1 MIQRFLVP
9 LDGSPLAE
17 QALGQAKALARAFD
31 AEVILLGVQETPAS
45 PSPMNPISWRLA
57 CAETRWYLEGLAS
70 SLRDQGLRVTPLV
83 AEGRPADEILQTLR
97 ARSVDLI
104 VLCSHGLGGRIRF
117 RLGGTAQKVVFNAGV
132 SVLVVRATT
141 LKPEEPAAPR
151 DFGCILVALDGSQRA
166 QWALCMAAAIARA
179 HHGELLLVHVVETR
193 ELEGRM
199 PATPEDQELA
209 RKLVERD
216 RRSAELYL
224 AETESLL
231 ATSGLQVR
239 TRLVEAPQVVPAL
252 ENVAAEE
259 GCSLMVVSAHGSSG
273 PAAWLYGSVAERLIF
288 HGKLPLLVFQDL
300 PREEPVESAEAE
312 EPGVRLAML
321 ASV

>member
-1 MIQRFLVP
+1 MIQRILVP

-17 QALGQAKALARAFD
+17 QALGQARALARAFD
-31 AEVILLGVQETPAS
+31 AEVILLGVQETIAS
-45 PSPMNPISWRLA
+45 QAPMDPIAWRLA
-57 CAETRWYLEGLAS
+57 RAETRCYLERLAG
-70 SLRDQGLRVTPLV
+70 SLRDQGLRATSLV

-104 VLCSHGLGGRIRF
+104 VLCSHGRGGRIRF
-117 RLGGTAQKVVFNAGV
+117 LLGGTAQKVVFNAGV
-132 SVLVVRATT
+132 SVLVVRAS

-166 QWALCMAAAIARA
+166 QWALCMAATIARV

-193 ELEGRM
+193 ELEGKL
-199 PATPEDQELA
+199 PSAPEDQELA
-209 RKLVERD
+209 RMLGERD

-224 AETESLL
+224 AEMESLL
-231 ATSGLQVR
+231 ATSGLRVR

-252 ENVAAEE
+252 EKVAAEE
-259 GCSLMVVSAHGSSG
+259 GSSLMVVSAHGSSG
-273 PAAWLYGSVAERLIF
+273 AAAWLYGSVAERLIV

-300 PREEPVESAEAE
+300 PRQEHVESVEAG
-312 EPGVRLAML
+312 EPGVRLATL
-321 ASV
+321 ASA